1 MMKTKKWNWI
11 PTIKINELYF
21 DKIYP
26 DYKKILDELNANI
39 FSENE
44 DIYDSFIFEENGIN
58 SLIYFEKNG
67 QFAGMELKNNLF
79 YKDINL
85 IGKDIEEIK
94 KIFGYDSL
102 VLDKYDSVDC
112 DDIRA
117 IFWFENNKVESVTVF

>member
-1 MMKTKKWNWI
+1 
-11 PTIKINELYF
+11 
-21 DKIYP
+21 
-26 DYKKILDELNANI
+26 
-39 FSENE
+39 
-44 DIYDSFIFEENGIN
+44 
-58 SLIYFEKNG
+58 
-67 QFAGMELKNNLF
+67 MELKNNLF

-117 IFWFENNKVESVTVF
+117 ILWFENNKVESVTVY

>member
-26 DYKKILDELNANI
+26 DYKKILDGLNANI

-44 DIYDSFIFEENGIN
+44 DIYDSFIFKENGIN

-67 QFAGMELKNNLF
+67 QFAVMELKNNLF

-94 KIFGYDSL
+94 N
-102 VLDKYDSVDC
+102 
-112 DDIRA
+112 
-117 IFWFENNKVESVTVF
+117 FWL

>member
-1 MMKTKKWNWI
+1 M
-11 PTIKINELYF
+11 
-21 DKIYP
+21 D
-26 DYKKILDELNANI
+26 
-39 FSENE
+39 
-44 DIYDSFIFEENGIN
+44 DSFIFKENGIN

-102 VLDKYDSVDC
+102 VLDKYDGIDC
-112 DDIRA
+112 DDISRQRA
-117 IFWFENNKVESVTVF
+117 DRQL

>member
-1 MMKTKKWNWI
+1 
-11 PTIKINELYF
+11 
-21 DKIYP
+21 
-26 DYKKILDELNANI
+26 
-39 FSENE
+39 
-44 DIYDSFIFEENGIN
+44 
-58 SLIYFEKNG
+58 
-67 QFAGMELKNNLF
+67 MELKNNLF

-117 IFWFENNKVESVTVF
+117 IFGLKITKSNQLQYINK